1 MDFKITTLYYP
12 SGWIAIAKKGL
23 IMFVSEYYREEV
35 SAREDVTKQVN
46 EYISQPR
53 YNILDRDENVIE
65 YNLSQIEVNDWL
77 SGRNKSLYLLEKI

>member
-1 MDFKITTLYYP
+1 MDFKITTLHYP
-12 SGWIAIAKKGL
+12 SGWVAVAQKGL
-23 IMFVSEYYREEV
+23 LTFISEYYREEV

>member
-1 MDFKITTLYYP
+1 MDFKITTLHYP
-12 SGWIAIAKKGL
+12 SGWVAIAQKGL
-23 IMFVSEYYREEV
+23 LTFISEYYREEV
-35 SAREDVTKQVN
+35 GAREDVTKQVN